1 MPGTSN
7 EDTKEEAS
15 LSEELKDI
23 AHRELGETPEVRREA
38 IEQLRKLL
46 ADDPSLHSPTDDA
59 FLTKF
64 LRARKYNVDKAFK
77 NIKKYFEA
85 RKNQRDMFEDS
96 NPATIAFDIAC
107 RKHHLVT
114 LSNGRDPN
122 GIPVIMVKSGTWTTE
137 ICSLT
142 NFMRVC
148 VLHMEYLLLDEEVQ
162 TKGLVIVFDV
172 KGLGIYHLT
181 QYTPFFIRRV
191 LSLLQNCF
199 PLRIKAVYVSN
210 NPVLFDIFLNI
221 AKPFMKSKLLRRV
234 RLLGYD
240 GEKLRDL
247 LPDDLIPQV
256 NGGTLESHDYDVTAR
271 KLQSRG
277 DFFREISEYGYRD
290 EMKRPS

>member
-191 LSLLQNCF
+191 LSLLQ
-199 PLRIKAVYVSN
+199 
-210 NPVLFDIFLNI
+210 
-221 AKPFMKSKLLRRV
+221 V